1 MSNEFAVCPY
11 LYAKSVENS
20 KTPLI
25 SDCCYSSKGKLFFRT
40 FGVKPSF
47 TSQSKFVILNKL
59 ILRGATVGDLR
70 HSKVLKNMA
79 QNVFGKTL
87 LPGEKIDYCIQGKGQ
102 AEKLVFSTAV
112 LAVTEKRCLY
122 FEQDGSQSKTETLM
136 YDKIVA
142 ISQNTGFEKKM
153 GNYIGV
159 TITTADGKDRKK
171 SWLIKL
177 RKFVDNWRI

>member
-1 MSNEFAVCPY
+1 MGLFGKKKE
-11 LYAKSVENS
+11 AKEQ
-20 KTPLI
+20 
-25 SDCCYSSKGKLFFRT
+25 
-40 FGVKPSF
+40 KPIEE
-47 TSQSKFVILNKL
+47 V
-59 ILRGATVGDLR
+59 
-70 HSKVLKNMA
+70 MA

-112 LAVTEKRCLY
+112 LAVTEKRWLY

-159 TITTADGKDRKK
+159 TITTPDGKDRVVRCVSNEANQAKVNEIIFIIE
-171 SWLIKL
+171 S
-177 RKFVDNWRI
+177 RR